1 MQEGLHPVACRWI
14 LVYSS
19 LEITILRT
27 CIHYRDDPLPTT
39 PSHIAL
45 PYTISNRWRPLLA
58 IAALPILASCGRITS
73 SRQIIDLGERV
84 ISVTATTGQV
94 ADLVR
99 VVGQDRVK
107 VAGLMGP
114 GVDPHLFK
122 ASERNVEELIDSDA
136 IFYSGLHLEGK
147 LGEVLERLQE
157 RRPVSAVTNA
167 IPEAQL
173 MSPPNF
179 EGNPDPHFWFD
190 PSLFAFATDQVSSS
204 LASIDPSH
212 AALYQANAESYK
224 TKLAEVDDFA
234 FEQFASVPDQQRVVV
249 TAHDAFGY
257 LGRRYDLDVVGLQG
271 ISTSTEAGIRDVQRI
286 ADLIVERQVPAIFV
300 ETSVPR
306 RTIEAVQVSTANRGW
321 SVTIGGQLYSDA
333 LGNEGTP
340 EGTYL
345 GMFRYNV
352 ETIVRG
358 LKGESVDQ

>member
-1 MQEGLHPVACRWI
+1 M
-14 LVYSS
+14 
-19 LEITILRT
+19 
-27 CIHYRDDPLPTT
+27 PTT
-39 PSHIAL
+39 LDQGSSQL
-45 PYTISNRWRPLLA
+45 KISARHRPLIA
-58 IAALPILASCGRITS
+58 IAALPFLASCGRI
-73 SRQIIDLGERV
+73 SRGQQAIDLGDQV
-84 ISVTATTGQV
+84 ISITATTGQV

-99 VVGQDRVK
+99 EIGSDRVE

-147 LGEVLERLQE
+147 LGEVLERLEE
-157 RRPVSAVTNA
+157 RRPVSAVTNS
-167 IPEAQL
+167 IPHDQL
-173 MSPPNF
+173 MSPPNY

-190 PSLFAFATDQVSSS
+190 PSLFAFAADQVCAS

-212 AALYQANAESYK
+212 ADGYRANAETYK
-224 TKLAEVDDFA
+224 EQLKVVDDFA

-257 LGRRYDLDVVGLQG
+257 LGRRYGLEVVGLQG

-286 ADLIVERQVPAIFV
+286 ADLIVERRVPAIFV

-333 LGNEGTP
+333 LGDEATP

-352 ETIVRG
+352 QTIVNG
-358 LKGESVDQ
+358 LKGESVER